1 MGHHMMGGH
10 SNSNAGRNN
19 MMMHSWGQQHMHM
32 PLMMHPGANSSPPGG
47 YMMQPGSNSSN
58 NRGSWQP
65 QNPKAGAYGGG
76 SNGYGGGSNGRYQGG
91 SRGPMQG
98 GRGSRG
104 RRHVMLN
111 TFPGK
116 QQDLASISVRQWW
129 DRGPGG
135 RVDLLHCGVSA
146 SIRCQ
151 CQSTVSSCGA
161 GRCAVGRREV
171 KSRHVMLNTNPSEQ
185 QRPRHL

>member
-10 SNSNAGRNN
+10 SNSNAGRNY

-47 YMMQPGSNSSN
+47 YMMQPGGNSSN

-65 QNPKAGAYGGG
+65 QNPKAGGYGGG
-76 SNGYGGGSNGRYQGG
+76 INGYGGGSNGRYQGG

-98 GRGSRG
+98 GRGNRG
-104 RRHVMLN
+104 RRHAMLN
-111 TFPGK
+111 TSPGK
-116 QQDLASISVRQWW
+116 QQDLASISVQQWW

-135 RVDLLHCGVSA
+135 WVDLLHCGVSPSGVSA
-146 SIRCQ
+146 RARCL
-151 CQSTVSSCGA
+151 VVVRGA
-161 GRCAVGRREV
+161 VLWVGVR
-171 KSRHVMLNTNPSEQ
+171 
-185 QRPRHL
+185 